1 MDITS
6 VLQLVANYGFPIVAC
21 LILGWYV
28 YHQSNAHKEEVTELR
43 KSVDA
48 NTEVV
53 RSLVRILE
61 VSENDLR

>member
-6 VLQLVANYGFPIVAC
+6 VLQLVANYGFPVVAC
-21 LILGWYV
+21 LLLGWYV
-28 YHQSNAHKEEVTELR
+28 NHQTNAHKEEVAELR
-43 KSVDA
+43 KAIDA

-61 VSENDLR
+61 VDTNDMR